1 MEYETGF
8 DYAGNLLNANS
19 YLDDNLLTL
28 SMSNASNY
36 DFSDILNFSPLVDEY
51 VGYTSQST
59 SRRSWK
65 LRRKNR

>member
-1 MEYETGF
+1 MEYETSF

-36 DFSDILNFSPLVDEY
+36 DFSDILNFSPLVDELQ
-51 VGYTSQST
+51 VNMLDIQANPQAEGHGS
-59 SRRSWK
+59 
-65 LRRKNR
+65 